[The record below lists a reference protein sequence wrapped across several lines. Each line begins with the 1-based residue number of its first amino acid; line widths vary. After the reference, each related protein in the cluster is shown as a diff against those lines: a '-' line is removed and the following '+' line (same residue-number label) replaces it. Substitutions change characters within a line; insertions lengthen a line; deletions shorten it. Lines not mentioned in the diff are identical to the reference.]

1 MVIKRLLAGIGFG
14 GASVETSLD
23 SSVTAPGGSLRGTV
37 VIEGGDVEQKVDQ
50 LTVGLQARVE
60 TEIGDHEFDS
70 DMEFHRVRLGE
81 AVALHPGQRFQVPF
95 ELFVPW
101 EVPIT
106 AHRGRNLGRM
116 NLGVNTR
123 LHVANAVDPGDL
135 DPVAIEP
142 LPSQAAILDSLF
154 SLGFTFKHAD
164 LERGRL
170 GGTRQRLPFYQEIE
184 FRSPRRYRGLEE
196 LELSLVT
203 DGHGVD
209 VVLELDKKPGLLFSE
224 GRDTYHRFSVNHHD
238 GAGRDWTGH
247 LHQWIDSLAGRRGLF

>member
-23 SSVTAPGGSLRGTV
+23 SSVTVPGGSLRGTV
-37 VIEGGDVEQKVDQ
+37 VIEGGDVEQQVEQ

-60 TEIGDHEFDS
+60 TEVGDHEVNS

-81 AVALHPGQRFQVPF
+81 GVALVPGQRFQVPF

-101 EVPIT
+101 ETPIT
-106 AHRGRNLGRM
+106 AHRGRHLHHM

-135 DPVAIEP
+135 DPVGIEP
-142 LPSQAAILDSLF
+142 LPAQAAILDSLF

-164 LERGRL
+164 LERGRIAQ
-170 GGTRQRLPFYQEIE
+170 TRQRLPFYQEIE
-184 FRSPRRYRGLEE
+184 FHAPSRYRGLNE

-203 DGHGVD
+203 DEHGVD

-224 GRDTYHRFSVNHHD
+224 GRDTFHRFAVNHHD

-247 LHQWIDSLAGRRGLF
+247 LHQWIDSLAGRRDLF

>member
-14 GASVETSLD
+14 GASVETSLH
-23 SSVTAPGGSLRGTV
+23 SSVTVPGGSLRGSV
-37 VIEGGDVEQKVDQ
+37 VIEGGEVEQKVEQ
-50 LTVGLQARVE
+50 LTVGLRARVE
-60 TEIGDHEFDS
+60 NEVGDHEFDS

-81 AVALHPGQRFQVPF
+81 AVALLPGQRFQVPF

-101 EVPIT
+101 EVPLT
-106 AHRGRNLGRM
+106 MYRGRRLGHRD
-116 NLGVNTR
+116 LGVNTR

-142 LPSQAAILDSLF
+142 LPSQAAVLDSLF
-154 SLGFTFKHAD
+154 SLGFTLKGAD
-164 LERGRL
+164 LERGRIAR
-170 GGTRQRLPFYQEIE
+170 TRQRLPFYQEIE
-184 FRSPRRYRGLEE
+184 FRSPRRYRGLDE

-203 DGHGVD
+203 DEHGMD

-224 GRDTYHRFSVNHHD
+224 GRDTYHSFSVSHRE

-247 LHQWIDSLAGRRGLF
+247 LHQWIDSLAGRRDLF

>member
-14 GASVETSLD
+14 GASVETSLV
-23 SSVTAPGGSLRGTV
+23 SAVTTPGGSLRGTV
-37 VIEGGDVEQKVDQ
+37 VIEGGDVEQRVEQ

-60 TEIGDHEFDS
+60 TEVGDHEVNN

-81 AVALHPGQRFQVPF
+81 GVLLAPGQRFQVPF
-95 ELFVPW
+95 ELLVPW
-101 EVPIT
+101 ETPVT
-106 AHRGRNLGRM
+106 THRGRHLHRM
-116 NLGVNTR
+116 NIGVNTR

-142 LPSQAAILDSLF
+142 LPAQAAVLDSLL

-164 LERGRL
+164 LERGHIAR
-170 GGTRQRLPFYQEIE
+170 TRQRLPFYQELE
-184 FRSPRRYRGLEE
+184 FHSPSRYRGLNE
-196 LELSLVT
+196 LELSMVT
-203 DGHGVD
+203 DEHGVD

-224 GRDTYHRFSVNHHD
+224 GRDTFHRFTVNHHD

-247 LHQWIDSLAGRRGLF
+247 LHQWIDSLAGSRSLF

>member
-1 MVIKRLLAGIGFG
+1 MVIKHLLAGIGIG

-23 SSVTAPGGSLRGTV
+23 SSVTVPGGSVRGAV
-37 VIEGGDVEQKVDQ
+37 VIEGGDVEQRVER

-60 TEIGDHEFDS
+60 TEVGDHEIEN

-81 AVALHPGQRFQVPF
+81 GVTLIPGQRFQVPF

-101 EVPIT
+101 ETPIT
-106 AHRGRNLGRM
+106 AHRGRHLRGM

-135 DPVAIEP
+135 DPVGIEP
-142 LPSQAAILDSLF
+142 LPAQAAVLDSLL

-170 GGTRQRLPFYQEIE
+170 ARTRQRLPFYQEIE
-184 FRSPRRYRGLEE
+184 FRSPARYRGLDE
-196 LELSLVT
+196 LELSMVT
-203 DGHGVD
+203 DEHGLD

-224 GRDTYHRFSVNHHD
+224 GRDTYHRFSVGHRD
-238 GAGRDWTGH
+238 GTGRDWTDH
-247 LHQWIDSLAGRRGLF
+247 LHRWIDSLAGRRDLF

>member
-1 MVIKRLLAGIGFG
+1 MVIKRLLAGLGFG

-23 SSVTAPGGSLRGTV
+23 SSVTTPGGSLRGTV
-37 VIEGGDVEQKVDQ
+37 VIEGGDVEQRIEQ

-60 TEIGDHEFDS
+60 SESGDHEVSS

-81 AVALHPGQRFQVPF
+81 GASLVPGQSFQVPF

-101 EVPIT
+101 ETPVT
-106 AHRGRNLGRM
+106 AHRGRHLHRM

-123 LHVANAVDPGDL
+123 LHVAGAVDPGDL
-135 DPVAIEP
+135 DPVGVEP
-142 LPSQAAILDSLF
+142 LPAQAAVLDSLL

-164 LERGRL
+164 LERGRIAH
-170 GGTRQRLPFYQEIE
+170 TRQRLPFYQEIE
-184 FRSPRRYRGLEE
+184 FYSPSRYQGLNE

-203 DGHGVD
+203 DEHGMD

-224 GRDTYHRFSVNHHD
+224 GRDTFHRFTVNHHD
-238 GAGRDWTGH
+238 GAGRDWTGY
-247 LHQWIDSLAGRRGLF
+247 LHQWLDSLAGRRELF

>member
-23 SSVTAPGGSLRGTV
+23 SSVTVPGGSLQGTV
-37 VIEGGDVEQKVDQ
+37 VIEGGDVEQKVEQ
-50 LTVGLQARVE
+50 LTIGLQARVE
-60 TEIGDHEFDS
+60 TEVGDQEVDS

-81 AVALHPGQRFQVPF
+81 GVALVPGQRFAVPF

-101 EVPIT
+101 ETPIT
-106 AHRGRNLGRM
+106 SHRGRHLQHM

-123 LHVANAVDPGDL
+123 LHVAKAIDPGDL
-135 DPVAIEP
+135 DPVTIEP
-142 LPSQAAILDSLF
+142 LPAQAAILDSLF

-170 GGTRQRLPFYQEIE
+170 ARTRQRLPFYQEIE
-184 FRSPRRYRGLEE
+184 FRSPRRYRGLNE

-203 DGHGVD
+203 DEHGID

-224 GRDTYHRFSVNHHD
+224 GRDTYHRFSVSHHE
-238 GAGRDWTGH
+238 GAGRDWSGH
-247 LHQWIDSLAGRRGLF
+247 LNQWIDSLAGRRGLF